1 LSPSPARILVVDDEI
16 SVRDALTLLLE
27 SWGYSVQVAGSGA
40 GVGPILERGAVDL
53 ILTDLVMP
61 DMDGLAILKKVRADT
76 PDLPVLLLSGQG
88 SINEAVEAI
97 REGAY
102 DYIVKPCEPQR
113 LKLTLQRA
121 LEQAQTRR
129 EVNVLRRRVRE
140 ASPGGDFIGQ
150 SRAMRDVFS
159 LIQKV
164 APAKASVV
172 ITGESGTG
180 KEMVARAIHNL
191 SPRRDKPFIA
201 INCSAIPPT
210 LMESEIF
217 GYERGAFTGAD
228 QRRLGCFEL
237 ADGGTLFL
245 DEVGEIQPELQAK
258 FLRVLEEERLRR
270 LGGKTEIA
278 VDVRVL
284 AATNRDLKDRIRSN
298 QFREDL
304 YFRLNVFNI
313 QLPPL
318 HDRPED
324 VSALVDLFVRR
335 FSREAGKKIRGVTA
349 SALRRLAD
357 YRWPGNIRELRN
369 CMERAVLLCDGEMI
383 SEAHL
388 PNDVLERDGEAAIRL
403 PLGLKLREV
412 SRSYIEAT
420 LVRCG
425 GNKARTATA
434 LGISEKTL
442 YNKLHRYAADDLR
455 KDAGLPAEEEEED
468 DDQATVAARG

>member
-1 LSPSPARILVVDDEI
+1 LNQQSASILVVDDEEV
-16 SVRDALTLLLE
+16 VREALTMMLQ
-27 SWGYSVQVAGSGA
+27 SWGYTVEVAENGA
-40 GVGPILERGAVDL
+40 AAIRAVEKGTPNL

-61 DMDGLAILKKVRADT
+61 GADGLAILKKTKADA
-76 PDLPVLLLSGQG
+76 PEVPVLILSGQG
-88 SINEAVEAI
+88 SINEAIEAI

-102 DYIVKPCEPQR
+102 DFIVKPCEPAR
-113 LKLTLQRA
+113 LRVTIQRA
-121 LEQAQTRR
+121 LEQAQTKR
-129 EVNVLRRRVRE
+129 EVSMLRRRVRE
-140 ASPGGDFIGQ
+140 AGPGGDFIGQ
-150 SRAMRDVFS
+150 SRVMKDVFT
-159 LIQKV
+159 LIEKV

-172 ITGESGTG
+172 ITGQSGTG
-180 KEMVARAIHNL
+180 KEMVARAIHNR
-191 SPRRDKPFIA
+191 SPRRDKAFIA

-245 DEVGEIQPELQAK
+245 DEVGEIPPELQAK

-270 LGGKTEIA
+270 LGGKNEVR

-284 AATNRDLKDRIRSN
+284 AATNRDLKEQIKTA

-318 HDRPED
+318 RDRPED
-324 VSALVDLFVRR
+324 IPALVDHFIAR
-335 FSREAGKKIRGVTA
+335 FSRDGGKHIAGATPA
-349 SALRRLAD
+349 TLRLLSD

-369 CMERAVLLCDGEMI
+369 CIERAVLLCEGDYI
-383 SEAHL
+383 TEAHL
-388 PNDVLERDGEAAIRL
+388 PNDVLAREGEAAIRVA
-403 PLGLKLREV
+403 LGQRLREV
-412 SRSYIEAT
+412 DRAYIEAT
-420 LVRCG
+420 LIRFG
-425 GNKARTATA
+425 GNKARTAMA

-442 YNKLHRYAADDLR
+442 YNKLHRYAADDER
-455 KDAGLPAEEEEED
+455 RGGSATDDDED
-468 DDQATVAARG
+468 DDLPALSVRA